1 MDLLYIKASEIIEF
15 DKNIE
20 RTDLIK
26 ILIKKTDII
35 SRLFK
40 YLTEDEKKQ
49 YFIYT
54 YSFIIEDYIENF
66 NINDKIEILNSKYEM
81 LDEYIL
87 HSLCLKI
94 EDVHEKEMFL
104 EFFKDKISQYYIYQ
118 IIRKLSCDD
127 DKQLFI
133 NKYMYEDYYIIKC
146 IKLLSDD
153 YKEKYIDKIRYVK
166 DQINIILSLNDT
178 NRIKKYVS
186 VSKYKIYYSTL
197 IAATNDSNY
206 IIFEFNKSHSKG
218 FKMELINKTQ
228 DLNLKLQLIEMLEDK
243 EIKEFLL
250 SNFVKEKQLLT
261 KLDGTKVDDNITI
274 GVELECSNKKIENYI
289 NTESIFRE
297 YKITADSSV
306 KKGFEI
312 VSPILKYN
320 VKDLNT
326 LKNVCNLLNKCNFYT
341 DYTSGGH
348 IHIGSSYLTKKEDY
362 YMLLYLY
369 INTEDILYF
378 ICDRKNSI
386 KRKYIDDYACKNKN
400 DYIKAIDEGVFDTS
414 SDIKRILEHINNNR
428 YKGLNFKNL
437 NCEKKET
444 IEFRMPNGEINFD
457 ELLLN
462 IKLFSRLIEMSH
474 KLNEMDDSN
483 VIKVKAMKLSNIE
496 DEKERLQI
504 LLDILFD
511 NEEEKQ
517 KYKSRYYSN
526 KKLYLI
532 NLKNLISELKSKT
545 YYSEKVEIDNKH
557 LVINKNEK
565 SKYNN

>member
-1 MDLLYIKASEIIEF
+1 M
-15 DKNIE
+15 
-20 RTDLIK
+20 
-26 ILIKKTDII
+26 KK
-35 SRLFK
+35 
-40 YLTEDEKKQ
+40 KK

-54 YSFIIEDYIENF
+54 YSFIIEDYIESF
-66 NINDKIEILNSKYEM
+66 NINDKIEILKSKYEM
-81 LDEYIL
+81 LDQYTLYSI
-87 HSLCLKI
+87 CLKI
-94 EDVHEKEMFL
+94 EDVCEKEKFL
-104 EFFKDKISQYYIYQ
+104 DVFKEKISQYYIY
-118 IIRKLSCDD
+118 IIIKSLSCDN

-133 NKYMYEDYYIIKC
+133 NKYLYEDYYAIEC

-153 YKEKYIDKIRYVK
+153 YKEKYIDKIKYVV
-166 DQINIILSLNDT
+166 DQIDIILSLDDT
-178 NRIKKYVS
+178 NRIKKYVY
-186 VSKYKIYYSTL
+186 VSKYEMYYSSL

-206 IIFEFNKSHSKG
+206 IIFEFNKSHSKE
-218 FKMELINKTQ
+218 FKVELISNVE
-228 DLNLKLQLIEMLEDK
+228 DLNLKFQLIEMLEDEK
-243 EIKEFLL
+243 IKEFLL
-250 SNFVKEKQLLT
+250 SNYIKEKQLLL

-274 GVELECSNKKIENYI
+274 GVELECSNKKIENYK
-289 NTESIFRE
+289 NVKSIFRK
-297 YKITADSSV
+297 YKITVDCSV

-326 LKNVCNLLNKCNFYT
+326 LKNVCSLLEKNNFYT

-386 KRKYIDDYACKNKN
+386 KRNSINRYASKNKN
-400 DYIKAIDEGVFDTS
+400 DYIKAIENGVFDTN
-414 SDIKRILEHINNNR
+414 SDIKKILEHINSNR

-437 NCEKKET
+437 NCVQKET

-483 VIKVKAMKLSNIE
+483 EIKAKAMKLSNIE
-496 DEKERLQI
+496 DEKQRLQI

-511 NEEEKQ
+511 DEEEKE
-517 KYKSRYYSN
+517 KYKARYYSN

-532 NLKNLISELKSKT
+532 NLKNLVSILKSRL
-545 YYSEKVEIDNKH
+545 YYNESVEIEDNKH
-557 LVINKNEK
+557 LVIRQSVK
-565 SKYNN
+565 SKHSNK